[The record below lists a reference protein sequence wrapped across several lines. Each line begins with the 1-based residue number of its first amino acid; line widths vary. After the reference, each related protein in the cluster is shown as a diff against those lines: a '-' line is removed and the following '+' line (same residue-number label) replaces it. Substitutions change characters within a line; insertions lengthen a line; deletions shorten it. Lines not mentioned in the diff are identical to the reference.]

1 MNSNTNS
8 LKPDKGFRTQ
18 DLPFSAF
25 LHATRKL
32 RFLGCEAVNGQGKI
46 AFLFD
51 DPNGEGERLQIEF
64 ESGAECS
71 AAIFYDSVRH
81 LRRVMTRVQNTGV
94 EHERFQR

>member
-32 RFLGCEAVNGQGKI
+32 YPARGFFG
-46 AFLFD
+46 
-51 DPNGEGERLQIEF
+51 
-64 ESGAECS
+64 
-71 AAIFYDSVRH
+71 
-81 LRRVMTRVQNTGV
+81 
-94 EHERFQR
+94 